1 VVCLFVQWCF
11 SRYDD
16 LKTLSAL
23 DSQVREAI
31 NMGSL
36 LRQLDDHIASSA
48 EFIQKTAF
56 GAEGGRGFGGGPGDE
71 MMGAGL
77 MGDFQ
82 AF

>member
-1 VVCLFVQWCF
+1 MFFHALFLRP
-11 SRYDD
+11 RYDD

-23 DSQVREAI
+23 DTQVREAI

-56 GAEGGRGFGGGPGDE
+56 GTEGGRGFGAGPGDE
-71 MMGAGL
+71 MVAAGL
-77 MGDFQ
+77 LGEYQF
-82 AF
+82 